1 MMNKEPLPGVG
12 EDEIFDLR
20 KTGFYPDHYR
30 NSKDMNIQATID
42 TCSKILSLFQ
52 NELEALLQ
60 KWTLS
65 EGVDSLYAT
74 QVCNFL
80 GVTYIDAKCFQF
92 MKLKKTPM
100 NADHLKKAFWTV
112 FPEFASVLKI
122 TTQNFN
128 IHLLFDFQEGD
139 PKTYLSFQKYL
150 PFFQTYL
157 PLCVPLG
164 YTITIECP
172 YHITIQNLEESGK
185 TIGDLEEYTIEE
197 IQLWE
202 RIPE

>member
-1 MMNKEPLPGVG
+1 MKKEPLPGAG
-12 EDEIFDLR
+12 EEEIFDLR

-65 EGVDSLYAT
+65 DGVDSLYAT

-80 GVTYIDAKCFQF
+80 GVTYIDSRCFQF
-92 MKLKKTPM
+92 MKLKKTPV
-100 NADHLKKAFWTV
+100 NEDHLKKAFRTV
-112 FPEFASVLKI
+112 FPEFESVMI
-122 TTQNFN
+122 ISTSSYN
-128 IHLLFDFQEGD
+128 INLFFDFQEED
-139 PKTYLSFQKYL
+139 SSTYLSFQKYL

-164 YTITIECP
+164 YTITILCP
-172 YHITIQNLEESGK
+172 YHVTIQQLEESGK
-185 TIGDLEEYTIEE
+185 TIEQLETYTIEE

-202 RIPE
+202 SIPE